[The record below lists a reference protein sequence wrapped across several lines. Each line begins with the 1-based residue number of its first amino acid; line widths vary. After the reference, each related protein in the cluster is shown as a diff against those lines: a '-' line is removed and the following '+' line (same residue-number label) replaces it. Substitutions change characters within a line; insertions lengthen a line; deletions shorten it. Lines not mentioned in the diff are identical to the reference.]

1 MTSDKSLF
9 RGVVMPTDVPVRG
22 VDGDGGRMRA
32 TGVGRGVMFIDGV
45 SIGLRHL
52 YYVPGLDTTLVSIS
66 QLVECGASVL
76 ISKSFFTTG
85 WGTNSGARGRWL
97 GGLGMLLGRMQPN
110 LAGWLPASPARGQR
124 CVGASAERPLRVRRH
139 DRWSV
144 FTLICRRRSRCLVEM
159 ATACSACSSMST
171 LVTSGSSSY
180 IQRRRFQRY

>member
-76 ISKSFFTTG
+76 ISKVDGTHTLELRRQGGGVARVLARDGMYPVGGTG
-85 WGTNSGARGRWL
+85 GDGGDAVWVE
-97 GGLGMLLGRMQPN
+97 GGLG
-110 LAGWLPASPARGQR
+110 
-124 CVGASAERPLRVRRH
+124 VRRIPEVGGVGG
-139 DRWSV
+139 RWEV
-144 FTLICRRRSRCLVEM
+144 WKWVCAWVW
-159 ATACSACSSMST
+159 
-171 LVTSGSSSY
+171 V
-180 IQRRRFQRY
+180 